1 MTVEAGVKIKRA
13 VGYIRVSTAEQKE
26 EGYSLLGQRKNIE
39 LFAEKQGYEL
49 IDVYADEGISGK
61 NIIKRPGVQRLLEDA
76 KTGKFDVLIIWKLT
90 RLGRS
95 MKDVMNIAE
104 ILYSNNVE
112 LHSISESFDITTST
126 GKMMLGLLA
135 NFAEFERSQISENVK
150 MAMKS

>member
-1 MTVEAGVKIKRA
+1 MIVETGSKTKRA

-39 LFAEKQGYEL
+39 MFAEKQGYEL

-104 ILYSNNVE
+104 
-112 LHSISESFDITTST
+112 
-126 GKMMLGLLA
+126 M
-135 NFAEFERSQISENVK
+135 
-150 MAMKS
+150 

>member
-61 NIIKRPGVQRLLEDA
+61 NIIKRPGVQSMLEDA
-76 KTGKFDVLIIWKLT
+76 KSGKFDVLIIWKLT

-112 LHSISESFDITTST
+112 LHSISRIVRHHDQHREDDVGAACQFC
-126 GKMMLGLLA
+126 
-135 NFAEFERSQISENVK
+135 RV
-150 MAMKS
+150 

>member
-1 MTVEAGVKIKRA
+1 MRVEADVKIKRA

-61 NIIKRPGVQRLLEDA
+61 NIIKRPGVQKLLEDA

-126 GKMMLGLLA
+126 GKMMLDCLP
-135 NFAEFERSQISENVK
+135 ISLNLNDPRLVK
-150 MAMKS
+150 MSKWQ

>member
-1 MTVEAGVKIKRA
+1 MRVEADVKIKRA

-61 NIIKRPGVQRLLEDA
+61 NIIKRPGVQSMLEDA
-76 KTGKFDVLIIWKLT
+76 KSGKFDVLIIWKLT

-95 MKDVMNIAE
+95 MNDVMNISE
-104 ILYSNNVE
+104 ILY
-112 LHSISESFDITTST
+112 
-126 GKMMLGLLA
+126 
-135 NFAEFERSQISENVK
+135 
-150 MAMKS
+150 